1 MDAIQ
6 RTDVNAL
13 LVQMRE
19 MRAAAQGKLQAEIAF
34 DGAANVQ
41 PNQRDD
47 FHQMFKAALTSV
59 NEAQQASGRLTEQF
73 VRGETKDLVEVM
85 VQMQKANV
93 SMQALTQV
101 RNRMVTAY
109 QEIMNMP
116 I

>member
-6 RTDVNAL
+6 QPDVASVL
-13 LVQMRE
+13 AQMRA
-19 MRAAAQGKLQAEIAF
+19 MRAAAQAELAREIAF
-34 DGAANVQ
+34 DSAPTRQADQTTGFQ
-41 PNQRDD
+41 E
-47 FHQMFKAALTSV
+47 MFKAALTSV

-73 VRGETKDLVEVM
+73 VKGETKDLVEVM
-85 VQMQKANV
+85 VQMQKASV
-93 SMQALTQV
+93 SMQALTHI